1 VRRRTQSCSRCSKRP
16 TSRRADCHSLS
27 AVGCMLSVACCLLHV
42 ACCLLHVVC
51 CMLSVACCLLHVVC
65 CMLSVAC
72 CLLNVACGLS
82 HIARRRLAKTTKSRR
97 LLPLPPPR
105 LRHGGAP
112 ACRAAQRCLRTPMEP
127 KEDDAIHSCYTGTR
141 RDRVGQV
148 HEAALCTHDDARQ
161 DVVSLHSVHKTE

>member
-1 VRRRTQSCSRCSKRP
+1 MRHAAAERVLQALLRASTHAVVQSLLEEADVKARI
-16 TSRRADCHSLS
+16 ADCHSLA
-27 AVGCMLSVACCLLHV
+27 AVGCMWS
-42 ACCLLHVVC
+42 
-51 CMLSVACCLLHVVC
+51 
-65 CMLSVAC
+65 
-72 CLLNVACGLS
+72 S

-105 LRHGGAP
+105 LRHGGAR

-127 KEDDAIHSCYTGTR
+127 KEDEAIHSCYTGTR